1 MNVRDLPDGRE
12 DEKES
17 EPMTRWTTT
26 VMLGFVLAATMTT
39 FGASVHLKGGANAE
53 PNFIDQGLTLNAAG
67 SLAGLGNEDVL
78 VTLTATAAA
87 TSTCTN
93 QGGNQA
99 PGQNPAEV
107 TVSGSESIPASEIK
121 NGNVSF
127 NVTTVAP
134 VSPIP
139 GAPGCPNPNWRQDIT
154 DLAFTTATITV
165 EQPAGTLVLTVTCT
179 FTNPTTNGAVPGS
192 NVTCTSS

>member
-1 MNVRDLPDGRE
+1 MRRR
-12 DEKES
+12 
-17 EPMTRWTTT
+17 TRIAVLG
-26 VMLGFVLAATMTT
+26 VMLVGATTA
-39 FGASVHLKGGANAE
+39 FAASVHLKGGANAE
-53 PNFIDQGLTLNAAG
+53 PNFIDQGLALNVASA
-67 SLAGLGNEDVL
+67 LAGLGNEDVL
-78 VTLTATAAA
+78 ITLSAQADV

-107 TVSGSESIPASEIK
+107 TVSGSQSIPAEEIK

-134 VSPIP
+134 ATPIA

-154 DLAFTTATITV
+154 DLSFTSATITV
-165 EQPAGTLVLTVTCT
+165 EQPAGNVVLTVTCT
-179 FTNPTTNGAVPGS
+179 FSAPTTNGAVSGDAVS
-192 NVTCTSS
+192 CTSS

>member
-1 MNVRDLPDGRE
+1 MRRRE
-12 DEKES
+12 I
-17 EPMTRWTTT
+17 PAAIALLL
-26 VMLGFVLAATMTT
+26 VATMTA
-39 FGASVHLKGGANAE
+39 FGQSVHLKGGANAE
-53 PNFIDQGLTLNAAG
+53 PNFVDRGLTLNTAA
-67 SLAGLGNEDVL
+67 SLAGLGNEDLL
-78 VTLTATAAA
+78 VTLSATAAA

-107 TVSGSESIPASEIK
+107 TVSGSQSIPAEQIK

-127 NVTTVAP
+127 NVTTEAP
-134 VSPIP
+134 VTPIP

-154 DLAFTTATITV
+154 DLSFTSGTITV
-165 EQPAGTLVLTVTCT
+165 EQPAGTVVLTVTCT
-179 FTNPTTNGAVPGS
+179 FSEPTTNGAVPGG